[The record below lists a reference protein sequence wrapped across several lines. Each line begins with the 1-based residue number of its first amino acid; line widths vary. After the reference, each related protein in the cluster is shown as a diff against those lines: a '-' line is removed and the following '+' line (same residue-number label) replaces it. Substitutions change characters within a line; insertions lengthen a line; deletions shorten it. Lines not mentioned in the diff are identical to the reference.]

1 MENMK
6 KTFKFGKIDWYGRGR
21 RINAVQV
28 EAELR
33 DEGRGPVFSACAE
46 VWNGRG
52 TDIVAGGQ
60 ILDELS
66 KYKYLGGNELFRK
79 ILRLW
84 RLYAGND
91 MHAGTPEQEKY
102 LAGRRTWRFD
112 YGKDCECLKEAGLL
126 TVNLDGKPYEYGRA
140 WLYWPIPDGDLTEI
154 KGLLGA

>member
-1 MENMK
+1 MKTMK
-6 KTFKFGKIDWYGRGR
+6 KTFDFGKIDWYGRGR
-21 RINAVQV
+21 RVNAVQV

-60 ILDELS
+60 CLDEIAPFLAES
-66 KYKYLGGNELFRK
+66 ATFRK

-84 RLYAGND
+84 RLYSGND
-91 MHAGTPEQEKY
+91 MHAGTPAQEMY
-102 LAGRRTWRFD
+102 LAEHRTWRFD
-112 YGKDCECLKEAGLL
+112 YDKDCECLKEAGLL
-126 TVNLDGKPYEYGRA
+126 TVDLDGKPYEYGRA
-140 WLYWPIPDGDLTEI
+140 WLYWPIPDGDLAEI